1 MARTKKVET
10 QEQEN
15 VTPENYDGTME
26 EEPVTADYDE
36 EKEEFEIPSSDVTE
50 PVIERTDGE
59 ESTDEMPEEQQPDRI
74 KVASRRQKRKI
85 YQTEAVFTEEGLTK
99 TTIQNTERHIEYIE
113 LASSVKA
120 RNVLRGR
127 LMGMTLKLKNDKETP
142 GKIPFAEIQYKKY
155 WTVYIPANV
164 LFDETIQPP
173 EVIAGLKNEDTKV
186 SFYKNIINRR
196 INSQVD
202 FIAVGVNEQAGIAIG
217 SHIWAMS
224 RKSAAYY
231 SALRRDG
238 KPDIT
243 SGMIVRGHVVQ
254 VNSLGIYV
262 DLFGAE
268 TFIPNTELSWNQI
281 ADARDF
287 YDVGTDIDV
296 RILSIKQ
303 TALYDSLREKNYRVA
318 KVQASVK
325 QITQDPNKI
334 YFNDIE
340 EGDSGLGIV
349 TQITEFGIFVL
360 YKNKVQVKCGLYNGG
375 NGEQPNIGDDL
386 RVEITKKGIDKESGR
401 CIYSGIIKHWIHK
414 TV

>member
-26 EEPVTADYDE
+26 EEPVMASNDE
-36 EKEEFEIPSSDVTE
+36 EEDFEIPPSDVAE
-50 PVIERTDGE
+50 PEPEVMEGE
-59 ESTDEMPEEQQPDRI
+59 EVAGDTPEGQQADRI

-85 YQTEAVFTEEGLTK
+85 YQTEAVFTEEGLVKATK
-99 TTIQNTERHIEYIE
+99 QSTERHIEYIE
-113 LASSVKA
+113 LASSVKE
-120 RNVLRGR
+120 RNVLRGK
-127 LMGMTLKLKNDKETP
+127 LIGMTSTLRDGSKTP
-142 GKIPFAEIQYKKY
+142 IPFGEIQYKKH

-164 LFDETIQPP
+164 LIDETIQPP
-173 EVIAGLKNEDTKV
+173 EVVVGLKNPDTRNGT
-186 SFYKNIINRR
+186 YKNILNRR
-196 INSQVD
+196 MNAQVD
-202 FIAVGVNEQAGIAIG
+202 FIATYVDEKGGYALG

-231 SALRRDG
+231 STLRRDG

-243 SGMIVRGHVVQ
+243 SGMVVRGHVVQ
-254 VNSLGIYV
+254 TNSLGIYV

-268 TFIPNTELSWNQI
+268 TFIPNTELSWYQI

-296 RILSIKQ
+296 RVLSIKQ
-303 TALYDSLREKNYRVA
+303 TALHDALRNKDYRVA
-318 KVQASVK
+318 KVEASAK
-325 QITQDPNKI
+325 QMTQDPNKI

-340 EGDSGLGIV
+340 EGSSGLGVV
-349 TQITEFGIFVL
+349 TQVTEFGIFAI

-375 NGEQPNIGDDL
+375 NGEQPNIGDEL

-401 CIYSGIIKHWIHK
+401 CIYNGIIKHWIRK
-414 TV
+414 SI